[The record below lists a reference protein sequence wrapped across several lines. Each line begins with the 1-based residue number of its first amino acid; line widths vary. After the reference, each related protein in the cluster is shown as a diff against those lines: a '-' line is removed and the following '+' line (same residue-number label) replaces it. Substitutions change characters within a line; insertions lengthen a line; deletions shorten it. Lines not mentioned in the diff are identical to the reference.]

1 MMKKNQKKCLGKKGF
16 LGIIVLSW
24 AVMMACQPTPEAEI
38 ITQKEDIHTVI
49 EDYSGESGET
59 QTGESAKGQTLAM
72 RLGVP
77 ETVEFNILA
86 EEGRIQIT
94 GDHVPVEFPDTDKAG
109 AAAIVRA
116 DPSDEKLW
124 DMIGKFTGGVT
135 LYEPAPLT
143 KEDYQAAIE
152 RTQEEINR
160 IMESGSDVE
169 KLTIPS
175 LEEEIQFRQ
184 SQMETAPSKDS
195 LSLVPISGTWEKG
208 EGGMD
213 VINGENQEGEMRYS
227 VYAVSD
233 PSVYTIALV
242 KYPKERSVSE
252 RLTTRATM
260 ELMGFPSDDPFWQQL
275 DDTFSSVSC
284 TYTQEEA
291 AQAALDFLSEYGI
304 DTTYIMV
311 QKIEPV
317 AWYNSQTSQFSQSC
331 VGYQM
336 TLCHGVGDLMPTIT
350 DNHIMFMDANGD
362 IPPEN
367 QGRVPY
373 DYEAMTITVTDDGVV
388 DFYWN
393 NPMEVTE
400 ILSEDVAMKSFE
412 EIKAIMDRQMVTAY
426 ESYSFSDG
434 YEQGRPL
441 SIGKVTFGM
450 MRVQNPDDES
460 EYTLIPV
467 WDVFASDEMTPEE
480 VSTMSM
486 LTINAMDGSII
497 SRENGY

>member
-49 EDYSGESGET
+49 EDYSGESGES
-59 QTGESAKGQTLAM
+59 QTGEGAKGQTLAM

-184 SQMETAPSKDS
+184 SQM
-195 LSLVPISGTWEKG
+195 
-208 EGGMD
+208 
-213 VINGENQEGEMRYS
+213 
-227 VYAVSD
+227 AVS
-233 PSVYTIALV
+233 YTH
-242 KYPKERSVSE
+242 
-252 RLTTRATM
+252 LT
-260 ELMGFPSDDPFWQQL
+260 LP
-275 DDTFSSVSC
+275 
-284 TYTQEEA
+284 
-291 AQAALDFLSEYGI
+291 
-304 DTTYIMV
+304 TT
-311 QKIEPV
+311 
-317 AWYNSQTSQFSQSC
+317 
-331 VGYQM
+331 
-336 TLCHGVGDLMPTIT
+336 
-350 DNHIMFMDANGD
+350 
-362 IPPEN
+362 
-367 QGRVPY
+367 
-373 DYEAMTITVTDDGVV
+373 
-388 DFYWN
+388 
-393 NPMEVTE
+393 
-400 ILSEDVAMKSFE
+400 
-412 EIKAIMDRQMVTAY
+412 
-426 ESYSFSDG
+426 
-434 YEQGRPL
+434 
-441 SIGKVTFGM
+441 
-450 MRVQNPDDES
+450 
-460 EYTLIPV
+460 
-467 WDVFASDEMTPEE
+467 
-480 VSTMSM
+480 
-486 LTINAMDGSII
+486 
-497 SRENGY
+497 